1 MKGGALFVGLSVGAA
16 ATVLYAMTALDGAP
30 QEPRSRIRAYE
41 FSEAR
46 PGDRPSRQRARRGV
60 AVSTAV
66 PVATANLGRT
76 RAGDPA
82 VTQASD
88 GTGRPP
94 V

>member
-41 FSEAR
+41 FSESL
-46 PGDRPSRQRARRGV
+46 PGDRPSPQRARKGM
-60 AVSTAV
+60 AASIAAS
-66 PVATANLGRT
+66 VATANLGRT
-76 RAGDPA
+76 RAGGPA
-82 VTQASD
+82 ATQASD
-88 GTGRPP
+88 SAGLPP